1 MKEKTLTVKIVYTKD
16 TVEVDGE
23 KMSINEWAYS
33 TIKSNGDYDN
43 IGILDVL
50 VEEESK

>member
-1 MKEKTLTVKIVYTKD
+1 MTEKTLIVKIVYTKD

-23 KMSINEWAYS
+23 KMSVNEWAYS

-50 VEEESK
+50 VRRSN